1 MPHRLHDVDAA
12 AREPSCRQ
20 RASRARRDGV
30 RAAQVVIDKD
40 KKDAAVVKE
49 KVLVQEASA
58 TEISERAGAIAAD
71 AQADLDK
78 ALPAL
83 AAAVQCLKELKKAHI
98 DEVKALKKPPGGV
111 RLTLEVACVFF
122 EARRA
127 ASESSSLMETSHT
140 NKAGAPEDRR
150 DAGRPGQKTRPRRP
164 LEKNSRLRGAGRQKP
179 AEQRGQ
185 VPGDAPGVR

>member
-1 MPHRLHDVDAA
+1 MPG
-12 AREPSCRQ
+12 
-20 RASRARRDGV
+20 SRR

-127 ASESSSLMETSHT
+127 ASESTSS
-140 NKAGAPEDRR
+140 EDGDESYQQSESARPPR
-150 DAGRPGQKTRPRRP
+150 HHAGRAREETRPRRP
-164 LEKNSRLRGAGRQKP
+164 LEENSRLRGAGRQKP